1 MAIANAAEL
10 FETQMPARL
19 QAKPELAQK
28 INAVYKFVVNGDGG
42 GTWLVDLKAP
52 NGGKISKADGDANCT
67 VTIGAQDLVDVVNGK
82 TNAQMA
88 FMTGKIKVAGDMG
101 LAMKLQSLL
110 A

>member
-1 MAIANAAEL
+1 MAIASATEL

-19 QAKPELAQK
+19 QAKPDLAQK
-28 INAVYKFVVNGDGG
+28 INAIYKFVVNGDGG
-42 GTWLVDLKAP
+42 GTWLVDLKQA
-52 NGGKISKADGDANCT
+52 GGVITKADGDANCT

-110 A
+110 G